1 MRIKRTLMVLCSVSA
16 LALAGVSSSVAAN
29 NSHQTGLVNVS
40 LGDVSLLNNV
50 NLAVAANVAATV
62 CDVSV
67 PVSVLA
73 TQFVGDTGMTV
84 CQTGAGPLTV
94 DQAQNGA
101 QNGGGGPSAGGN
113 NSQQAGLINLSLGDV
128 NVLNNA
134 NIAVAANVAATVCDV
149 TVPVA
154 LLSLQAVGDTAT
166 TLCHT
171 TAGDLT
177 ATQGQ

>member
-40 LGDVSLLNNV
+40 LGDVSLLNNA
-50 NLAVAANVAATV
+50 NLAVAANIAATV
-62 CDVSV
+62 CDATV
-67 PVSVLA
+67 PVSLLA
-73 TQFVGDTGMTV
+73 TQFVGDAGTTV
-84 CQTGAGPLTV
+84 CTTKAGDLTV
-94 DQAQNGA
+94 NQAQNGSGA
-101 QNGGGGPSAGGN
+101 PVTGGGN
-113 NSQQAGLINLSLGDV
+113 NSQQAGLINLSLGDISI
-128 NVLNNA
+128 LNNA
-134 NIAVAANVAATVCDV
+134 NILVAANVAATVCDL

-154 LLSLQAVGDTAT
+154 ILSLQAVGDTGT